1 MTKLELYQNAFGGAV
16 ATLDIPNGA
25 ALDAK
30 TAELATS
37 AVIADSD
44 YPTWKQNLITVR
56 TQMLSLRR
64 QDEALAKQAEQRA
77 ALQAAAVKKAGTKQ
91 TEK

>member
-37 AVIADSD
+37 AGIADSD
-44 YPTWKQNLITVR
+44 YATWKQNLITVR

-64 QDEALAKQAEQRA
+64 QDEALAKQTEQRA